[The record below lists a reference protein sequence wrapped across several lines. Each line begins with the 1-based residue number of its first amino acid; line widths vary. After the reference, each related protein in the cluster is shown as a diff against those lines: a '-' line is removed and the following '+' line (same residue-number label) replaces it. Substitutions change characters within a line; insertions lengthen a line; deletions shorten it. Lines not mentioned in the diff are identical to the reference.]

1 MGIIMSTNIIDTLYL
16 GSQSRSRQR
25 LLKEA
30 NIPFIVLDHKSDE
43 EAIARDPDFK
53 QYVTAIAKS
62 KIEAL
67 DLPHPADIKTD
78 YIFVLTADTLIR
90 TIANDQILAK
100 PVSLEHAKDML
111 QRISAGPIDVQTGC
125 CLRRYKKT
133 GTNWQIEKE
142 IQWASGA
149 TIEYVQEPEE
159 FDAYVKQFP
168 FVLSITGGCIAEEY
182 GQNFFKSINGSLTAV
197 YGLPVF
203 ELRQE
208 LKKLNFIF
216 KN

>member
-1 MGIIMSTNIIDTLYL
+1 MNTKNFDTIYL

-43 EAIARDPDFK
+43 EAITRDPDFK

-62 KIEAL
+62 KIETL
-67 DLPHPADIKTD
+67 GLPHPADIKTD
-78 YIFVLTADTLIR
+78 YIYVLTADTLIR
-90 TIANDQILAK
+90 TIENDQILAK

-125 CLRRYKKT
+125 CLRHYKKT
-133 GTNWQIEKE
+133 VTNWQLEKE
-142 IQWASGA
+142 IQWVSGA
-149 TIEYVQEPEE
+149 TIEYIQEHEE
-159 FDAYVKQFP
+159 FDTYVKQLP
-168 FVLSITGGCIAEEY
+168 FILAISGGCAAEGY

-208 LKKLNFIF
+208 LKKLNFVF
-216 KN
+216 KK

>member
-1 MGIIMSTNIIDTLYL
+1 MNTKTIDTLYL

-30 NIPFIVLDHKSDE
+30 HIPFVVLDHKSDE
-43 EAIARDPDFK
+43 EAVARDPDFK
-53 QYVTAIAKS
+53 QYVATIAQG

-67 DLPHPADIKTD
+67 DLPNPADIKTE
-78 YIFVLTADTLIR
+78 YIFVITADTLIR
-90 TIANDQILAK
+90 TIADDNILAK

-111 QRISAGPIDVQTGC
+111 QRISTGPIDVQTGC
-125 CLRRYKKT
+125 CLRRYKKASS
-133 GTNWQIEKE
+133 GWFIEKE
-142 IQWASGA
+142 VVWTSGA
-149 TIEYVQEPEE
+149 IIEYMQDPED

-168 FVLSITGGCIAEEY
+168 FILAISGGCAAEGY

-197 YGLPVF
+197 YGLPIF

-208 LKKLNFIF
+208 LKKLGFAF